1 MKLPAV
7 MQGIEPILRRLIG
20 EDVEL
25 LISQSGEVGCV
36 EGDRAQLEQVIMNLV
51 VNAREAMPSGGRIR
65 LEISEAVPDGVP
77 GGRPPRAAA
86 SPCVV
91 LTVTDT
97 GVGMDEATRA
107 QIFEPFFTTKAPGR
121 GTGLGLS
128 TVCGIVKQHGGLIS
142 VDSSPGN
149 GTTFKVYLPRTAE
162 APPAPEQDRPVTTM
176 PRGSEKILLVE
187 DDPEVRSLAREVL
200 EKSGYSVLEAALP
213 TTALQIAAR
222 SRVDLVL
229 TDIVLP
235 QMRGCALV
243 ERVTRLQPHVT
254 ALFMSGYPDDPNIRD
269 WTPDLDF
276 LPKPLTPETLL
287 VRVRAALDRTRRR
300 RRRPSR
306 PGAGRHE
313 SERR

>member
-1 MKLPAV
+1 
-7 MQGIEPILRRLIG
+7 
-20 EDVEL
+20 
-25 LISQSGEVGCV
+25 
-36 EGDRAQLEQVIMNLV
+36 MNLV

-128 TVCGIVKQHGGLIS
+128 TVYGIVKQRGGLIS

-200 EKSGYSVLEAALP
+200 EKSGYSG
-213 TTALQIAAR
+213 
-222 SRVDLVL
+222 D
-229 TDIVLP
+229 
-235 QMRGCALV
+235 RGRAQRGHVADRRGRPL
-243 ERVTRLQPHVT
+243 RL
-254 ALFMSGYPDDPNIRD
+254 
-269 WTPDLDF
+269 
-276 LPKPLTPETLL
+276 
-287 VRVRAALDRTRRR
+287 
-300 RRRPSR
+300 
-306 PGAGRHE
+306 RHE
-313 SERR
+313 GPASAAVVARRARPAVLHATGRRTTSR